1 MFYAEADESGL
12 NRAGPQYLDGV
23 PPTEEVWRS
32 SDFDPS
38 LPARFQSGEVLSCD
52 DVTRNPTLND
62 VQKAAYAAD
71 QTVAWAAA
79 PIAKPG
85 MPLGRLIIH
94 QNRPRQW
101 DQSELDL
108 IRETAERVWPA
119 VQRAKSQVALELT
132 ENIPVG
138 TYTMVLAAGGSAAT
152 FSFLSKRFLEIIGMS
167 ADEVRNDPLKAF
179 SCVHPDDYD
188 AWLRKNAD
196 AVARRIAFLGETRI
210 VVRGETRWVRAESTP
225 RKMPDGSTIWE
236 GVLIDV
242 TDQRRAE
249 EALRESEER
258 YRLVAEITQ
267 ESWWEEN
274 PASGWISNSKR
285 FCRMLGLDDSMASY
299 TLEYYLARIHPDD
312 VDRVQDAFEQAVRE
326 GSDFKETYRLRH
338 AAGHYIWVE
347 DRARVMTRNAEGA
360 AVRVLGAMTDI
371 TSRRQMEIA
380 LEESEENFRR
390 LFDDAPDAYIIL
402 DQSDHGILAC
412 NRASERLLRGNRR
425 QIIGMSPIGVSPPC
439 QPDGRS
445 SAEAAVDVMKRILKN
460 GYLRFEWMHRRFD
473 GTDFWA
479 EVTATL
485 GKYRERQ
492 VLYIS
497 LREIG
502 EIIAAKQAAEAASI
516 SKSQFLS
523 VMSHELRT
531 PLNAIMNMF
540 QLIQLTEVNA
550 KVSDY
555 VTRGL
560 KSSEHLLNLVA
571 EVLDF
576 SSIEA
581 GRMTVTR
588 APFRLDSLLDEVYS
602 LRVGKPAA
610 EVSFTIELDRSLQA
624 LVLMGDPLRLKQ
636 VLINLCGNALK
647 FTERGKVALC
657 VRRLG
662 GTNDAPLLEFLDS
675 HLGVVC
681 GFHH

>member
-1 MFYAEADESGL
+1 
-12 NRAGPQYLDGV
+12 
-23 PPTEEVWRS
+23 
-32 SDFDPS
+32 
-38 LPARFQSGEVLSCD
+38 
-52 DVTRNPTLND
+52 
-62 VQKAAYAAD
+62 
-71 QTVAWAAA
+71 
-79 PIAKPG
+79 
-85 MPLGRLIIH
+85 
-94 QNRPRQW
+94 
-101 DQSELDL
+101 
-108 IRETAERVWPA
+108 
-119 VQRAKSQVALELT
+119 
-132 ENIPVG
+132 
-138 TYTMVLAAGGSAAT
+138 
-152 FSFLSKRFLEIIGMS
+152 
-167 ADEVRNDPLKAF
+167 
-179 SCVHPDDYD
+179 
-188 AWLRKNAD
+188 
-196 AVARRIAFLGETRI
+196 
-210 VVRGETRWVRAESTP
+210 
-225 RKMPDGSTIWE
+225 
-236 GVLIDV
+236 
-242 TDQRRAE
+242 
-249 EALRESEER
+249 
-258 YRLVAEITQ
+258 
-267 ESWWEEN
+267 
-274 PASGWISNSKR
+274 
-285 FCRMLGLDDSMASY
+285 
-299 TLEYYLARIHPDD
+299 
-312 VDRVQDAFEQAVRE
+312 
-326 GSDFKETYRLRH
+326 
-338 AAGHYIWVE
+338 
-347 DRARVMTRNAEGA
+347 
-360 AVRVLGAMTDI
+360 
-371 TSRRQMEIA
+371 
-380 LEESEENFRR
+380 
-390 LFDDAPDAYIIL
+390 
-402 DQSDHGILAC
+402 
-412 NRASERLLRGNRR
+412 
-425 QIIGMSPIGVSPPC
+425 
-439 QPDGRS
+439 
-445 SAEAAVDVMKRILKN
+445 MKRILKN

-662 GTNDAPLLEFLDS
+662 GTNDAPLLEFAVADTGIGMTPDQTSRLFQPFSQVDMSNERRFGGTGLGLVISQRLVKLMGGEPIVVDSKPGMGSRFAFRLALPVAANTAVEGFQSAPISSTAPSKRLSGFRILLVEDSDTARFALRLLLEAEGAHIAEAHDGVEGIEKAMTAGTPYHAVLMDMQMPRKNGLEATRELRARGYAHPIVALTANAFARDLDACLAAGMNDCVTKPVKIDELVS
-675 HLGVVC
+675 VLMRNSPH
-681 GFHH
+681 